1 MCVLE
6 HDLNL
11 EIDRLVQ
18 TSTMQKRRIAE
29 LECQMMST
37 RLEGKSDGEIDS
49 DSQYKKCCKSCEK
62 CKKCRKHRTPSVH
75 DIVSSA
81 KVRMYEIFC
90 EMSARLLLRRCR

>member
-29 LECQMMST
+29 LECQMMSA

-49 DSQYKKCCKSCEK
+49 DSQYKKCCKCCEK
-62 CKKCRKHRTPSVH
+62 CKKCRKHKTPSVH
-75 DIVSSA
+75 DIVSAA
-81 KVRMYEIFC
+81 KVRMYEIFS
-90 EMSARLLLRRCR
+90 E